1 MTSSKCSY
9 KVTIRSSPIIQ
20 LWTMVIKVKE
30 NYKNGYNNQPCRACK
45 MELEIQQHVLETC
58 PELHRNPSIIT
69 LKSEIFEE
77 NIDNLRNIATKLE
90 NIQKAVEKF
99 NLTTK

>member
-1 MTSSKCSY
+1 MTSSKGRD
-9 KVTIRSSPIIQ
+9 KVTLTSSLIFQ
-20 LWTMVIKVKE
+20 GQTRMIKVKR
-30 NYKNGYNNQPCRACK
+30 NYTSGYNNRTCRACK